1 MKKVKKKSLKIRK
14 NIKEAA
20 LATFTAGGLSV
31 VMELR
36 RELSEFLVRR
46 YRLCVRDPR
55 DMCQDGA
62 ETNTQKSIAQNTVG
76 QKTTAKLVFLSDL
89 HGKKYGTNNQDLL
102 RAVKHEKPDYIL
114 IGGDSV
120 TRSKPETDAVAL
132 NLIRHLVKICP
143 VYLANGNHEQKMRIY
158 TEEYGNRYEKY
169 MAIVREA
176 GVHVLENASEEVDIK
191 GVPVQISGLELPV
204 KCYAR
209 FFARKLQIQDVK
221 DAIGEPNEG
230 RYQIL
235 LAHTPVFMPVYQQW
249 GANLTLSG
257 HLHGGIIG
265 LPGIGGLITPQAVLF
280 PKYAGGIYREG
291 KHVGIVSRGLG
302 THTVNLR
309 FCNPAELV
317 SVALEFYSCENEDN
331 PV

>member
-1 MKKVKKKSLKIRK
+1 MKKLKRKSLKIRK

-20 LATFTAGGLSV
+20 LAAITAGSLSV

-36 RELSEFLVRR
+36 RELSEFLIRR
-46 YRLCVRDPR
+46 YRICVPDPR
-55 DMCQDGA
+55 GIGQDSQ
-62 ETNTQKSIAQNTVG
+62 TTV
-76 QKTTAKLVFLSDL
+76 KLVFLSDL
-89 HGKKYGTNNQDLL
+89 HGKRYGTGNQELI

-114 IGGDSV
+114 VGGDLV
-120 TRSKPETDAVAL
+120 TRSNPKTDAIAL
-132 NLIRHLVKICP
+132 ELIRQLVKICP
-143 VYLANGNHEQKMRIY
+143 VYLANGNHEQKMRIC
-158 TEEYGNRYEKY
+158 TEEYGDRYEKY
-169 MAIVREA
+169 MVAVQEA
-176 GVHVLENASEEVDIK
+176 GVHVLESASEEVSMK

-209 FFARKLQIQDVK
+209 FFAQKLQIQDVR
-221 DAIGEPNEG
+221 DAIGEPKEG
-230 RYQIL
+230 CYQIL
-235 LAHTPVFMPVYQQW
+235 LAHTPVFMPVYQKW
-249 GANLTLSG
+249 GADMTLSG

-291 KHVGIVSRGLG
+291 KHIGIVSRGLG

-317 SVALEFYSCENEDN
+317 SVSLEFHSCENVDN

>member
-1 MKKVKKKSLKIRK
+1 MKKLKRKSLKIRK

-20 LATFTAGGLSV
+20 LAAITAGSLSV

-36 RELSEFLVRR
+36 RELSEFLIRR
-46 YRLCVRDPR
+46 YRICVPDPR
-55 DMCQDGA
+55 GIGQDSQ
-62 ETNTQKSIAQNTVG
+62 TTV
-76 QKTTAKLVFLSDL
+76 KLVFLSDL
-89 HGKKYGTNNQDLL
+89 HGKRYGTGNQELI

-114 IGGDSV
+114 VGGDLV
-120 TRSKPETDAVAL
+120 TRSKPKTDAIAL
-132 NLIRHLVKICP
+132 ELIRQLVKICP
-143 VYLANGNHEQKMRIY
+143 VYLANGNHEQKMRIC
-158 TEEYGNRYEKY
+158 TEEYGDRYEKY
-169 MAIVREA
+169 MAAVQET
-176 GVHVLENASEEVDIK
+176 GVHVLESASEEVSMK

-209 FFARKLQIQDVK
+209 FFAQKLQIQDVR
-221 DAIGEPNEG
+221 DAIGEPKEG
-230 RYQIL
+230 CYQIL

-249 GANLTLSG
+249 GADMTLSG

-317 SVALEFYSCENEDN
+317 SVSLEFHSCENVDN

>member
-1 MKKVKKKSLKIRK
+1 MKKLKRKSLKIRK

-20 LATFTAGGLSV
+20 RAAITAGSLSV

-36 RELSEFLVRR
+36 RELSEFLIRR
-46 YRLCVRDPR
+46 YRICVPDPR
-55 DMCQDGA
+55 GIGQDSQ
-62 ETNTQKSIAQNTVG
+62 TTV
-76 QKTTAKLVFLSDL
+76 KLVFLSDL
-89 HGKKYGTNNQDLL
+89 HGKRYGTGNQELI

-114 IGGDSV
+114 VGGDLV
-120 TRSKPETDAVAL
+120 TRSNPKTDAIAL
-132 NLIRHLVKICP
+132 ELIRQLVKICP
-143 VYLANGNHEQKMRIY
+143 VYLANGNHEQKMRIC
-158 TEEYGNRYEKY
+158 TEEYGDRYEKY
-169 MAIVREA
+169 MAAVQEA
-176 GVHVLENASEEVDIK
+176 GVHVLESASEEVSMK

-209 FFARKLQIQDVK
+209 FFAQKLQIQDVR
-221 DAIGEPNEG
+221 DAIGEPKEG
-230 RYQIL
+230 CYQIL

-249 GANLTLSG
+249 GADMTLSG

-317 SVALEFYSCENEDN
+317 SVSLEFHSCENVDN